1 MEGVGVHELVY
12 LTKDSLDITNRMLTL
27 KDAYDIE
34 RKIPVTRKCVE
45 LFQSAVE
52 QTKYI
57 LQNGYNQTRQNSVNL
72 RDSRFLIKVS
82 VQDYIANESMITEL
96 DSVILRVI
104 YMRLKRLAEFFFD
117 AGTNSFCNRQ
127 ARPSNK
133 GIRIKRRL
141 LSLLFL
147 YEETW
152 IRSNEQL
159 CFFYIASNFFFCMLK
174 YSVLGS

>member
-1 MEGVGVHELVY
+1 MTVLFVEKLLFVESQSVNPQDAIIIRLLMEGVGVHELVY

-104 YMRLKRLAEFFFD
+104 YMRLKRLAEFFSMPELTHF
-117 AGTNSFCNRQ
+117 ATGKPALQTKVY
-127 ARPSNK
+127 A
-133 GIRIKRRL
+133 
-141 LSLLFL
+141 
-147 YEETW
+147 
-152 IRSNEQL
+152 
-159 CFFYIASNFFFCMLK
+159 
-174 YSVLGS
+174 